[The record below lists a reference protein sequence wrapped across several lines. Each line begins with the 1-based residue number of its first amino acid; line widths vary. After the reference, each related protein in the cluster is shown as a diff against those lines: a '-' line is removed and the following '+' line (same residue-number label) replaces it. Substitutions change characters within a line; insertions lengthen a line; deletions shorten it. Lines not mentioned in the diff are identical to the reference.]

1 ITMLRTVKPANAR
14 SKRALDAR
22 LPKEVEDPR
31 TAIFVRGTH
40 TGDLLNGVMRDLMAL
55 KRPHAIAFSKKND
68 IHPFD
73 AASTSTASLEFW
85 ANKNDASMFVIGQTT
100 KKRPHGLTFVR
111 MFDNRVLDMLEVG
124 VSSWVSMADLKTP
137 KSTPGHKPLMHFA
150 SDLFDTNP
158 RFAQLKSML
167 IALFNGE
174 VIDSICLAGLEYV
187 ISVSLGPSVPAP
199 ATMYP
204 NLVTE
209 DLSTLP
215 TIHLRTYTTRLLAS
229 GTRTPRVELTPM
241 GPSLDMKLRRHT
253 PADPELLKQAMRT
266 PKLKKTDVEK
276 GLGKKR
282 KNIEVDEMGDLRG
295 RVHVGKQDLNKLQTR
310 KMKGLKGGEV
320 DAEEEQEQEDGEGEQ
335 EEQDGGKKKRRRES
349 T

>member
-1 ITMLRTVKPANAR
+1 MLRSIKPKNAR
-14 SKRALDAR
+14 AKRALDAR

-31 TAIFVRGTH
+31 TAVFVRGTH
-40 TGDLLNGVMRDLMAL
+40 TGQVLNDVMRDLMAL
-55 KRPHAIAFSKKND
+55 KRPHVISFSKKND

-100 KKRPHGLTFVR
+100 KKRPNGLTFVR

-124 VSSWVSMADLKTP
+124 VESFVSMADIKTA

-150 SDLFDTNP
+150 SDLFDTHP

-174 VIDSICLAGLEYV
+174 VIESICLAGLEYV
-187 ISVSLGPSVPAP
+187 ISSTSAPTPPASSP
-199 ATMYP
+199 
-204 NLVTE
+204 
-209 DLSTLP
+209 
-215 TIHLRTYTTRLLAS
+215 LAQKS
-229 GTRTPRVELTPM
+229 RASSSPPM
-241 GPSLDMKLRRHT
+241 GPSLDMRLRRHT
-253 PADPELLKQAMRT
+253 PPDPELLKLAMKT
-266 PKLKKTDVEK
+266 PKLKKADIEK

-282 KNIEVDEMGDLRG
+282 KNIETDEMGDLRG
-295 RVHVGKQDLNKLQTR
+295 PDSRRQAGLGQAADAQDEGAQGR
-310 KMKGLKGGEV
+310 GWCSRRAGG
-320 DAEEEQEQEDGEGEQ
+320 AGGWGEPDEPSQ
-335 EEQDGGKKKRRRES
+335 KKRRRQS

>member
-1 ITMLRTVKPANAR
+1 MLRTIKPKNAR

-31 TAIFVRGTH
+31 TTVFVRGTH
-40 TGDLLNGVMRDLMAL
+40 TGEVLNGVMRDLMAL

-85 ANKNDASMFVIGQTT
+85 AGKNDASMFV
-100 KKRPHGLTFVR
+100 
-111 MFDNRVLDMLEVG
+111 G
-124 VSSWVSMADLKTP
+124 VESRVSMNDIKTP

-174 VIDSICLAGLEYV
+174 LIDSICLAGLEYV
-187 ISVSLGPSVPAP
+187 ISVSLAPSIPAP

-209 DLSTLP
+209 DLSALP

-241 GPSLDMKLRRHT
+241 GPSLDMRLRRHT

-266 PKLKKTDVEK
+266 PKLKKTDIEK

-282 KNIEVDEMGDLRG
+282 KNIEVDEMGDVRG
-295 RVHVGKQDLNKLQTR
+295 RVHIGKQDLGKLQTR
-310 KMKGLKGGEV
+310 KMKGLKGGDGEV
-320 DAEEEQEQEDGEGEQ
+320 EEQEQEGQDGDE
-335 EEQDGGKKKRRRES
+335 EEQQDGRKKKRRRES
-349 T
+349 EEET